1 MKRFK
6 ILSKRF
12 YLLFPVLFAAA
23 ELTLICSILLTAQW
37 LVGEDLVN
45 RTYYFSLTFS
55 FISWALIFFYTK
67 DYKIGRNA
75 GYSVTFNRS
84 IRFVSL
90 FIAVFAILLLFN
102 ISQELPKSYIASF
115 FALLL
120 CLLPAER
127 VLIHFLLNKYREY
140 GGNFRSAV
148 IIGYDNLGTSLFS
161 VLSKNPYYGIR
172 CLGFYD
178 NNEDRNQN
186 NQVLG
191 SVSDFLKSSLDKVD
205 LVYVSEKIDRS
216 LFNEILWYAE
226 TNYKKVK
233 LLPSFKPEQLRS
245 YQLSVIDNVSIVD
258 INSLPLDGLF
268 NRFVK
273 RSFDIFFASLVFVL
287 LLSWLFPLIAI
298 LIKLESRGPILFKQL
313 RNGKNNHPFFCYK
326 FRTMVENNEADTKWA
341 TKNDPRITR
350 LGSFLRKTSIDELP
364 QFLNVLVGD
373 MAIVGPRPLPIKLN
387 EQYRN
392 QIENFVQRHSY
403 KPGITG
409 LAQAMGYRGEIREL
423 SQIKD

>member
-1 MKRFK
+1 
-6 ILSKRF
+6 
-12 YLLFPVLFAAA
+12 
-23 ELTLICSILLTAQW
+23 
-37 LVGEDLVN
+37 
-45 RTYYFSLTFS
+45 
-55 FISWALIFFYTK
+55 
-67 DYKIGRNA
+67 
-75 GYSVTFNRS
+75 
-84 IRFVSL
+84 
-90 FIAVFAILLLFN
+90 
-102 ISQELPKSYIASF
+102 
-115 FALLL
+115 
-120 CLLPAER
+120 
-127 VLIHFLLNKYREY
+127 
-140 GGNFRSAV
+140 
-148 IIGYDNLGTSLFS
+148 
-161 VLSKNPYYGIR
+161 
-172 CLGFYD
+172 LGFYD

-423 SQIKD
+423 SQIKDRVKLDRFYLQNWSFFFDIKILIKTVLELFRGQESAY